1 MTAENENIIESDG
14 PIEIENSEA
23 SEVDTDATD
32 SAAESPV
39 EPQPDSKGTRTVR
52 RLIPVLLAVLLLGSA
67 VFAGASYYFWYR
79 ADQRTNTAS
88 ADVVLKA
95 ASDGA
100 VAMLSYAPETMDKD
114 FANAKSH
121 LTNLPPLPPQ
131 PPTPG
136 APTKGFLDYY
146 TDFTKTVVTPA
157 VKQKSVK
164 TQATIARAAVSELH
178 QDSAM
183 VLAFINQITV
193 SKENPDGS
201 FAASAVKISMRDVNG
216 KWLISAFDPV

>member
-1 MTAENENIIESDG
+1 MTAENENDIESDG
-14 PIEIENSEA
+14 PIEIGDSEA
-23 SEVDTDATD
+23 VEVDTDIPGIT
-32 SAAESPV
+32 AESPI
-39 EPQPDSKGTRTVR
+39 EPQPDSKGTRAVR

-79 ADQRTNTAS
+79 ADQQINAAS
-88 ADVVLKA
+88 SDVVLKA
-95 ASDGA
+95 ATDGA

-121 LTNLPPLPPQ
+121 LT
-131 PPTPG
+131 G
-136 APTKGFLDYY
+136 EFLDYY
-146 TDFTKTVVTPA
+146 TKFTQTVVTPA

-178 QDSAM
+178 RDSAK
-183 VLAFINQITV
+183 VLAFINQVTV

-201 FAASAVKISMRDVNG
+201 FAASSVKITVQDING

>member
-1 MTAENENIIESDG
+1 MTAENENIVASDG
-14 PIEIENSEA
+14 AIEIEHSEA
-23 SEVDTDATD
+23 TEVDTDVSD
-32 SAAESPV
+32 SDASDSDAESPV
-39 EPQPDSKGTRTVR
+39 EPQPDSKGTRAVR
-52 RLIPVLLAVLLLGSA
+52 RLIPALLAVLLLGSA
-67 VFAGASYYFWYR
+67 VFAGASYYLWHR

-88 ADVVLKA
+88 SEVVLTA
-95 ASDGA
+95 AKDGA

-121 LTNLPPLPPQ
+121 LT
-131 PPTPG
+131 G
-136 APTKGFLDYY
+136 DFLDYY
-146 TDFTKTVVTPA
+146 TKFTQTVVTPA
-157 VKQKSVK
+157 VKQKNVK

-178 QDSAM
+178 QDSAT

-201 FAASAVKISMRDVNG
+201 FAASAVKIGMRDING